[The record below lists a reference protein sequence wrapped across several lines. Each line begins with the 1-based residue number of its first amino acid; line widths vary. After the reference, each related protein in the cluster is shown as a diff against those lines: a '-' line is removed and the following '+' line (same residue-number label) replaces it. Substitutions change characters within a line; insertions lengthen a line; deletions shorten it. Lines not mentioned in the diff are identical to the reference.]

1 MIIASSPMR
10 VSLGSADHS
19 PFAEGFVGNA
29 LNIAINKRVYLFIR
43 ERNNMEEHRFR
54 VSYSTTELCEDVE
67 DIKLGIVREAI
78 KLVGAHKERL
88 EIVYVADTPP
98 QLGLGTSSSM
108 AVALLKGLWM
118 YRHTGVSNEILVEQA
133 YKLERVRLKEQ
144 GGFQDQYA
152 ACFGGI
158 NYLEGSPGRVERRAI
173 ALSNTKANLLKDHIL
188 LIYTG
193 NTNRSSDVL
202 EEQIRKLRKGET
214 LDDTIR
220 IKKLVE
226 EMRSILLLP
235 DFHPTDLAG
244 PLREAWELKKQL
256 TTNMSGPRVSFIE
269 QAVLGVNPAAGLRL
283 IGGGG
288 DRGVVMVISD
298 PKYMDRMKEA
308 VAPLK
313 TFGIDFDW
321 DGVTARR
328 IFHGY

>member
-1 MIIASSPMR
+1 MIIASSPVR
-10 VSLGSADHS
+10 ISLGSADHS
-19 PFAEGFVGNA
+19 PFAERFVGNA
-29 LNIAINKRVYLFIR
+29 LNIAINRRVYLFIR
-43 ERNNMEEHRFR
+43 ERNHMEEHKFR
-54 VSYSTTELCEDVE
+54 ISYSKTELCEDVE
-67 DIKLGIVREAI
+67 EIKLGIIREAI

-88 EIVYVADTPP
+88 EIVYTADTPP

-118 YRHTGVSNEILVEQA
+118 YRNTGISNEILVEQA
-133 YKLERVRLKEQ
+133 YKLERESLKEQ

-152 ACFGGI
+152 ACFGGV
-158 NYLEGSPGRVERRAI
+158 NYLEGSPGRVQRKPI
-173 ALSNTKANLLKDHIL
+173 ALTSSQADLFKKHVI

-193 NTNRSSDVL
+193 NRDQSSSVL
-202 EEQIRKLRKGET
+202 GEQLRKLRKGET

-226 EMRSILLLP
+226 EMCSIMSMP

-256 TTNMSGPRVSFIE
+256 TSSMSGPRVSFIE
-269 QAVLGVNPAAGLRL
+269 QAVLDVNPAAGLRL

-298 PKYMDRMKEA
+298 PKYMDRIKGA

-313 TFGIDFDW
+313 TFDIDFDW

>member
-1 MIIASSPMR
+1 MIIASSPVR
-10 VSLGSADHS
+10 ISLGSADHS
-19 PFAEGFVGNA
+19 PFAERFIGNA

-43 ERNNMEEHRFR
+43 ERNSMEEHRFR
-54 VSYSTTELCEDVE
+54 VSYSNTELCEDVE

-88 EIVYVADTPP
+88 EIVYVSDTPP

-118 YRHTGVSNEILVEQA
+118 YKNTGVSNEILVEQA
-133 YKLERVRLKEQ
+133 YRLERVQLKER

-152 ACFGGI
+152 ACFGGL
-158 NYLEGSPGRVERRAI
+158 NYLEGCPGRVQRKPI
-173 ALSNTKANLLKDHIL
+173 ALTNNKAELLKNHML
-188 LIYTG
+188 LVYTG
-193 NTNRSSDVL
+193 NTEHSSSVL
-202 EEQIRKLRKGET
+202 EDQLKRLQKGET
-214 LDDTIR
+214 LDDTLR

-226 EMRSILLLP
+226 EMFSIMQMP
-235 DFHPTDLAG
+235 DFHPLDLVG
-244 PLREAWELKKQL
+244 PLRESWELKKQL
-256 TTNMSGPRVSFIE
+256 TANMSGPRVSFIE
-269 QAVLGVNPAAGLRL
+269 QAVLDVNSAAGLRL

-288 DRGVVMVISD
+288 DRGVVLIVTD
-298 PKYMDRMKEA
+298 PKYKEAVKDA

-313 TFGIDFDW
+313 TFDVDFDW